1 MTDLT
6 QYTTDAGFLHDG
18 GGVYLKND
26 AAIVTETLASGLSS
40 SVVTLSA
47 AQILALHTTGIEV
60 IAAPG
65 DGKAVIPRVIEMF
78 YDHGTTA
85 YGGIAGGDDFVLR
98 YTNVS
103 GGIAATIET
112 TGFIDQT
119 SNQTRV
125 VINSGSVTPTANA
138 PLVIALA
145 GAVTTGDGIV
155 KIVVH
160 SYDVVT
166 LAS

>member
-1 MTDLT
+1 MTDLA
-6 QYTTDAGFLHDG
+6 QYQTAAGFLHDG
-18 GGVYLKND
+18 EGVFLKNG
-26 AAIVTETLASGLSS
+26 AAIVSETVAAGLSKTAI
-40 SVVTLSA
+40 TLTS
-47 AQILALHTTGIEV
+47 AQILALHTTGITV

-65 DGKAVIPRVIEMF
+65 AGKAVIPRVIEMF
-78 YDHGTTA
+78 YDYGTVA
-85 YGGIAGGDDFVLR
+85 YSGIASGDDFVLR
-98 YTNVS
+98 YTDVS
-103 GGIAATIET
+103 GVIAATIET

-119 SNQTRV
+119 TNQTRV

-145 GAVTTGDGIV
+145 GAVTSGDGIV
-155 KIVVH
+155 KIVIH